1 MPASKPELL
10 LARLEA
16 IAASLESSGSAQ
28 ALIGLGSAGLE
39 TSRLDQFSDLDF
51 FAVVD
56 SGCKNRYLDDLSWL
70 SSICAIDFSY
80 RNTRDGHKALFRDG
94 VFCEFAVFETPELR
108 QIPFAPG
115 RIVWKRPDIPD
126 ALLAP
131 APERYTPPEHS
142 TDWLLGEALTNLYA
156 GLSRD
161 ARGETLSAM
170 RCIQVHAVD
179 RVLELAARLDTP
191 TKSARDPFAFERRFE
206 QRYPDCAPAL
216 QEFMQGY
223 TGNAVSALAILSFLE
238 KHFAVDPAMKREI
251 KALCSRGAVA
261 RRVDDG
267 R

>member
-1 MPASKPELL
+1 MPVSNPEIL

-16 IAASLESSGSAQ
+16 IAASLERSGGAQ

-39 TSRLDQFSDLDF
+39 TSRLDRFSDLDF

-56 SGCKNRYLDDLSWL
+56 DECKNRYLDDLSWL

-80 RNTRDGHKALFRDG
+80 RNTRDGHKVLFRDG

-115 RIVWKRPDIPD
+115 RIVWKRPDLPD

-131 APERYTPPEHS
+131 EPERYTPAEHS

-170 RCIQVHAVD
+170 RCIQVYAVD
-179 RVLELAARLDTP
+179 RTIELASRLAPATQ
-191 TKSARDPFAFERRFE
+191 SARDPFALERRFE
-206 QRYPDCAPAL
+206 QRYPGFAPVL
-216 QEFMQGY
+216 PRLMQGY
-223 TGNAVSALAILSFLE
+223 SSNVESARAILVFLE
-238 KHFAVDPAMKREI
+238 TNFAVDPAMKRAIE
-251 KALCSRGAVA
+251 ALCDARPVA
-261 RRVDDG
+261 RGDEDG
-267 R
+267 C